1 MDTYVLIHGG
11 GGGAWIWD
19 LLAGE
24 LRVRGHDVVA
34 VDLPIEDDS
43 AGLNEYA
50 ETVVEAIGDRTGL
63 VVVAHSLGAFTGP
76 LVCARVPVE
85 MLVLVAGMVPSP
97 GETGMG
103 WWVNTGHEKEARE
116 QDEHEDGEISVF
128 YHDVPPA
135 LAAEA
140 VAKGRDQAST
150 PMLEPWPLRAWPD
163 VPTRYLLCRDDR
175 MFPPEFARRVVRE
188 RLGITPDE
196 IDGGHC
202 PMLARP
208 RELADRLEAYRAEL

>member
-11 GGGAWIWD
+11 GGGAWIWG

-24 LRVRGHDVVA
+24 LRARGHDVVA
-34 VDLPIEDDS
+34 VDLPIEDDL

-50 ETVVEAIGDRTGL
+50 ETVVEAIGDRTDL

-76 LVCARVPVE
+76 LVCVRVPVE
-85 MLVLVAGMVPSP
+85 MLVLVAGMVPLP
-97 GETGMG
+97 GETGME
-103 WWVNTGHEKEARE
+103 WWVNTGHEQEARE
-116 QDEHEDGEISVF
+116 QDEHDDGEITVF

-150 PMLEPWPLRAWPD
+150 PMLEPWPLRRWPD

-196 IDGGHC
+196 IDSGHC
-202 PMLARP
+202 PMLGRP
-208 RELADRLEAYRAEL
+208 QELADRLVAYRAEL

>member
-11 GGGAWIWD
+11 GGGAWIWN

-24 LRVRGHDVVA
+24 LRARGHDVVA

-50 ETVVEAIGDRTGL
+50 ETVVGAIGDRTDL

-76 LVCARVPVE
+76 LVCARVPVA
-85 MLVLVAGMVPSP
+85 MLVAGMVPLP
-97 GETGMG
+97 GETGME
-103 WWVNTGHEKEARE
+103 WWVNSGYEQEVRE
-116 QDEHEDGEISVF
+116 HDDGEISVF

-175 MFPPEFARRVVRE
+175 MFPPEFARRVVQE
-188 RLGITPDE
+188 RLGITPEE

-202 PMLARP
+202 PMLGRP
-208 RELADRLEAYRAEL
+208 QELADRLGAYRAEL